1 MACLARAFFYW
12 SAQRTSN
19 KGNAMSLLFDSLY
32 KDVNPVAFTRP
43 AHSAKRFYPT
53 PAPVRDEAKPFAML
67 VDRVK
72 RFAAKS
78 L

>member
-1 MACLARAFFYW
+1 
-12 SAQRTSN
+12 
-19 KGNAMSLLFDSLY
+19 MSLLFDSLY